1 MCRGMKYHRGH
12 GRHFGHH
19 HAGMRRTGA
28 QVSVREM
35 DDRYEIQLIAAGRSR
50 EDFRLDIADD
60 ILTIHVSAPEQN
72 ADEGQWQ
79 RREFRFRKFERS
91 FQLSDKI
98 NSEAITAAYEAGV
111 LTIVLPKH
119 EDKVTQRREVTIE

>member
-1 MCRGMKYHRGH
+1 MKYHRGY
-12 GRHFGHH
+12 GRHQGHRH
-19 HAGMRRTGA
+19 PGMRRTGA

-35 DDRYEIQLIAAGRSR
+35 DDRYEIYLIAAGRTR
-50 EDFRLDIADD
+50 EDFRLDVAND
-60 ILTIHVSAPEQN
+60 ILTIHASAPECTE
-72 ADEGQWQ
+72 EGQWQ
-79 RREFRFRKFERS
+79 KREFRFRNFERS

-98 NSEAITAAYEAGV
+98 NTEAITASYDAGV